1 MMNKNEWLDSLT
13 DENYE
18 IYDDLN
24 YQLKD
29 IEAEIAEKN
38 DILRNPLDFLNDEDW
53 ETQSDINRYTDAV
66 EEEVSRLEDEAD
78 EIYQKML
85 DFEAANG
92 FEAA

>member
-1 MMNKNEWLDSLT
+1 MMTKNEWLDSLT

-18 IYDDLN
+18 IYDDLA

-38 DILRNPLDFLNDEDW
+38 DILRNPLDYLNDEDW

-66 EEEVSRLEDEAD
+66 EEEISSLEDEAD

>member
-1 MMNKNEWLDSLT
+1 MTKNEWLDSLT

-18 IYDDLN
+18 IYDDLT

-38 DILRNPLDFLNDEDW
+38 EILSNPLDYLNDEDW
-53 ETQSDINRYTDAV
+53 ETQQDINRYTDAV
-66 EEEVSRLEDEAD
+66 AEEVSRLEDEAD
-78 EIYQKML
+78 EIYQKLL
-85 DFEAANG
+85 DFEASNG

>member
-1 MMNKNEWLDSLT
+1 MTKNEWLDSLT

-18 IYDDLN
+18 IYDDLT

-38 DILRNPLDFLNDEDW
+38 EFLMNPLDFLNDEDW
-53 ETQSDINRYTDAV
+53 ETQQDINRYTDAV
-66 EEEVSRLEDEAD
+66 EEEISHLEDEAD

>member
-1 MMNKNEWLDSLT
+1 MTKNEWLDSLT

-18 IYDDLN
+18 IYDDLAD
-24 YQLKD
+24 QLKD

-38 DILRNPLDFLNDEDW
+38 EFLMNPLDFLNDEDW

-66 EEEVSRLEDEAD
+66 EEEVSCLENEAD
-78 EIYQKML
+78 EIYQKLL

>member
-1 MMNKNEWLDSLT
+1 MTKNEWLDSLT

-18 IYDDLN
+18 IYDDLT

-38 DILRNPLDFLNDEDW
+38 EFLMNPLDFLNDEDW

-66 EEEVSRLEDEAD
+66 EEEVSSLEDEAD

>member
-18 IYDDLN
+18 IYDDLR

-38 DILRNPLDFLNDEDW
+38 EFLSNPLDFLNDEDW
-53 ETQSDINRYTDAV
+53 DTQSDINRYTDAV
-66 EEEVSRLEDEAD
+66 EEEISHLEDEAD
-78 EIYQKML
+78 EIYQKLL